1 MEIDCNVD
9 TWHDAAMSVIK
20 AYKETIAKDR
30 DLNEEDFDDPTR
42 FTLLMQGACIFS
54 HGKDLQIQALEK
66 EIEELYSEI
75 AKLKGDHNDRE
86 N

>member
-1 MEIDCNVD
+1 MEIECNVD
-9 TWHDAAMSVIK
+9 TWHEAAKAVIK
-20 AYKETIAKDR
+20 AYSETIAKDR

-54 HGKDLQIQALEK
+54 HGKDLQIKALET

-75 AKLKGDHNDRE
+75 ERLKGATK
-86 N
+86 